1 MYCNLHHDTL
11 IMLREFVDAI
21 GGNTFKT
28 INPND
33 ESVICEVHEARKE
46 DVDVA
51 VEGMDQ
57 NF

>member
-1 MYCNLHHDTL
+1 
-11 IMLREFVDAI
+11 MLREFVDAI